1 MAGIPNA
8 VAPRSQTH
16 PMDSINGMKPPT
28 IVRLIAALSIMS
40 GAATVIHMIF
50 SGLRGHAWID
60 LAVIGI
66 PVGHGL
72 LKGSQT
78 SRSWAIWVS
87 AISGILIL
95 AMIAWGVFKEGLE
108 AVSTQQVSV
117 RGIYVLLML
126 LICAI
131 VVFGLRSTRARA
143 WFEADAANRI
153 HCGEWTIPLLVVGAL
168 FAAESVIAQSV
179 MESSHREL
187 QNSINRIYSFR
198 TQFEFR
204 DAKTKERVNAV
215 GYQSGD
221 QLRSG
226 QDPLGPRASFTWK
239 NDAEGN
245 LLLEL
250 SGFAGRPFEATFIS
264 DGYKPYVYRFTEGAP
279 EREVLGLQAK

>member
-1 MAGIPNA
+1 
-8 VAPRSQTH
+8 
-16 PMDSINGMKPPT
+16 MDSINGAKPPT
-28 IVRLIAALSIMS
+28 IVRFVAALSLMS
-40 GAATVIHMIF
+40 GAAAVVHMVY

-60 LAVIGI
+60 FAVIGI
-66 PVGHGL
+66 LVGHGL

-95 AMIAWGVFKEGLE
+95 AMAAWGVFKEGLE
-108 AVSTQQVSV
+108 VFSTQQISV

-126 LICAI
+126 LICGI
-131 VVFGLRSTRARA
+131 VVFGLRSASARG
-143 WFEADAANRI
+143 WFEADPANRI
-153 HCGEWTIPLLVVGAL
+153 HCGEWTMPLLLVGAL
-168 FAAESVIAQSV
+168 FAGVSLMGHSV

-187 QNSINRIYSFR
+187 QSSINQMYSFR

-204 DAKTKERVNAV
+204 DAETKKRVNAV

-221 QLRSG
+221 RLGSG
-226 QDPLGPRASFTWK
+226 QDLLGPRTSFTWK
-239 NDAEGN
+239 NDEQGN

-264 DGYKPYVYRFTEGAP
+264 DGYKPYVYRFNEGAP
-279 EREVLGLQAK
+279 DREVLGLQAK